1 LQTKQ
6 DASFFPPSPR
16 SVDQSSA
23 AHFAARRS
31 GKSDEVARPISGF
44 YDAVAKD
51 EVGTNRK
58 SDEIN
63 NLL

>member
-1 LQTKQ
+1 MKWRG
-6 DASFFPPSPR
+6 R
-16 SVDQSSA
+16 SL
-23 AHFAARRS
+23 
-31 GKSDEVARPISGF
+31 GF
-44 YDAVAKD
+44 YDAVPPD